1 MCVCV
6 CDSKHSLLLSPT
18 QEANFGLGWEE
29 FRCCILA
36 TRAGRQ
42 PSTRSAAR
50 ELMRVSPPPPSP
62 GNNSEPVAQFS
73 FGFFFVFW
81 WDSGL
86 ELTVNEETRFLSLE
100 SDQFN

>member
-1 MCVCV
+1 ML
-6 CDSKHSLLLSPT
+6 HLSD
-18 QEANFGLGWEE
+18 QSRQAAVYSQRRSRADEGL
-29 FRCCILA
+29 A
-36 TRAGRQ
+36 
-42 PSTRSAAR
+42 
-50 ELMRVSPPPPSP
+50 PPSP